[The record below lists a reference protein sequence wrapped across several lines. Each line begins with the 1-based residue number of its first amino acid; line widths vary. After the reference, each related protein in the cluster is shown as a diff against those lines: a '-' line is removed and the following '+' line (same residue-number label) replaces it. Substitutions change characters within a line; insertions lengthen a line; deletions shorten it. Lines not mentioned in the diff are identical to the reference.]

1 MNWLATLGNIS
12 VWTQNSLG
20 NYSSFVVLRHSMH
33 SQIFPTFF
41 SRKCKPNVPFTFPSH
56 SFFCLATILH
66 TMAWSPSCHIYL
78 LEAAWKHS
86 QLAIRICDEMLFH
99 FENGASSEH
108 ARHSLPPI
116 ITPPKIN
123 MSTENQWLEDVFS
136 IEIVPFLVIC

>member
-1 MNWLATLGNIS
+1 
-12 VWTQNSLG
+12 
-20 NYSSFVVLRHSMH
+20 
-33 SQIFPTFF
+33 
-41 SRKCKPNVPFTFPSH
+41 
-56 SFFCLATILH
+56 
-66 TMAWSPSCHIYL
+66 
-78 LEAAWKHS
+78 
-86 QLAIRICDEMLFH
+86 MLFH